1 MHINIMKKIFAIFV
15 ICAILLGNLFV
26 SAQQWSWWGYWDEP
40 LEILEN
46 VKNKANDKIEF
57 QETALDDITDKEWSF
72 QSQYKISNTLDYL
85 RANIA
90 PYLQWAVYI
99 WLVVAVILIVYNW
112 FLMVTHTINKEWDFE
127 KVKKRIWYI
136 TIWILLLTWFYAII
150 KLVVWIINSVF
161 WTGPWGDTGF

>member
-1 MHINIMKKIFAIFV
+1 MYRERMKKIFAMFIACF
-15 ICAILLGNLFV
+15 ISIANLSAF
-26 SAQQWSWWGYWDEP
+26 AQQWSWWWYWDEP

-46 VKNKANDKIEF
+46 VKNKANNKIKF
-57 QETALDDITDKEWSF
+57 QETALDDITDKEWAF

-85 RANIA
+85 RVNIA

-99 WLVVAVILIVYNW
+99 WLVVAVILIIYNW
-112 FLMVTHTINKEWDFE
+112 FLMVTHTIHSDWDFE

-136 TIWILLLTWFYAII
+136 AIWILLLTWFYAII

-161 WTGPWGDTGF
+161 WTGPWWDTGF